1 MPHVCI
7 STRDEAATRDS
18 RPLSSAFVHR
28 ASSARLPCRDL
39 ISATCLHGLL
49 LLLLLLFVLS
59 PRKFFGKKDDVE
71 GSFDDTRIIVRY
83 VGEIGE
89 SLSKIR

>member
-83 VGEIGE
+83 VDEIGE